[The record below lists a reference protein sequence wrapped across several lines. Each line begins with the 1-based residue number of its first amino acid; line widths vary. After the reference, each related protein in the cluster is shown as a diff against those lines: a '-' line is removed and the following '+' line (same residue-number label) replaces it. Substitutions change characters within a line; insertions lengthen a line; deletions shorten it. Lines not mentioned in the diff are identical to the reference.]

1 MPSHS
6 CSTAPAHRLVGDP
19 VDTLTG
25 AVFDRKLEF
34 RLTGPLELWWYR
46 HYDSSQN
53 RRRVALGWGHTHD
66 FDRTLRFERDELQY
80 EAPVGRVFPFPWL
93 EKDGDKIARHGFRLF
108 RLSHTRYQLVP
119 HAEPAM
125 EFEFH
130 DLHQPARLRRLFQ
143 RGHQIVFQ
151 YNTAR
156 QLERIFDSAGRTVS
170 VIEAADGR
178 LISLT
183 LEGENGAPGK
193 LLVAYEYDMRGNL
206 IASRNADGH
215 GYAFTYDAEN
225 RVLERR
231 GRKGFK
237 FRSTYDEQGR
247 CVRLTGD
254 DGIHDV
260 RLTYKVP
267 GRVTQVQR
275 ADGGIWTYNFDAR
288 GGLTKIRDPLGG
300 VQQFLRDP
308 SGLVIAEVDPKLNLT
323 RLVYDATG
331 APAAKVPPIG
341 SSVRL
346 PEDPNAPDPLAHRVA
361 ANPAEY
367 EYGRWLDLKAM
378 TLPEACVAQ
387 GLPLP
392 FEAKRCVSTRPEGVN
407 PKANGDGFRV
417 RPLGAKWWPEP
428 EHGRIFN
435 DLGKLV
441 AQRDDWGRLR
451 QWTYDA
457 SGNLAQYTDFDG
469 GKWSYEY
476 GSWHFLR
483 ELTNPAGAKVKY
495 SYTAEGKVA
504 NFTDAAGTRSE
515 YCYDLKDELIEVR
528 RHGKTRD
535 HYTRDAA
542 GNLIA
547 KHASDGRLLLQFEI
561 GPGNIRVKRTL
572 ASGDEH
578 QFEYDK
584 SGRHLRSA
592 TKKDAI
598 EFAYDRRGN
607 RTVEKRNGRGVKHRF
622 QSLHARATT
631 LIFDRFKVHYKL
643 RADGTLLITDPAG
656 KMQRVTFRAHG
667 VIERRFSN
675 GSSEFS
681 QYDGQGRCLFKYA
694 QRKIA
699 SDWSRRY
706 RWSGEGELQR
716 VEDNLYGEI
725 RHEYNAAHR
734 LRRRVVAGQVEA
746 YEMDASDNL
755 LRQPGLREVTLL
767 EGNRLQSVNGLG
779 VAYND
784 RNHVEVHQTLDGPV
798 RYAYDSRDQLV
809 RVETPR
815 GVWEADYDALGRR
828 TRKSW
833 SGRTTEFY
841 WFADQLI
848 AEVAADGKLRLYIYA
863 DSLALTPLFF
873 LDYDSVEAPPESC
886 RRYFVFADQIGT
898 PCLIE
903 DEDGTEVW
911 RARIQPFG
919 TAQVETGKQFEFNL
933 RFPGHYH
940 DAELGLNY
948 NRFRYYDP
956 LAGRYLQSD
965 PWGIAGGYN
974 LYAYRS
980 NPLLQVDVRGLGEEN
995 SENGQG
1001 CPEDGTDNESLWE
1014 AMARGAPL
1022 GEEDEEPQSTSRGPF
1037 SFEQDEI
1044 DDSKAKV
1051 AKAVDEVEQ
1060 VMTDGEK
1067 ERTTFGVAEVEKE
1080 DGSTEVQV
1088 AAAGADGYVPPR
1100 VRDAV
1105 QDSTGEEPVV
1115 VRNKDEDADSTNR
1128 GNDAEQTLGR
1138 GAKQNGDEI
1147 KAVGATRP
1155 MCPACKGQADEDGYG
1170 DRVATPIK
1178 HDHDD

>member
-1 MPSHS
+1 MPNHS
-6 CSTAPAHRLVGDP
+6 CSTAPSHRLVGDP

-34 RLTGPLELWWYR
+34 RLIGPLELRWYR

-53 RRRVALGWGHTHD
+53 RHRVALGWGHTHD
-66 FDRTLRFERDELQY
+66 FDRTLRFEREELQY
-80 EAPVGRVFPFPWL
+80 EAPVGRVFRFPRL
-93 EKDGDKIARHGFRLF
+93 KKDGDKLARHGFQLF
-108 RLSHTRYQLVP
+108 RLSDKRYQLVP
-119 HAEPAM
+119 HGDPAM

-130 DLHQPARLRRLFQ
+130 DIHQRARLRRLFQ

-156 QLERIFDSAGRTVS
+156 QLERIFDSAGRTIS

-183 LEGENGAPGK
+183 LKGENGAPGK
-193 LLVAYEYDMRGNL
+193 LLVAYEYDLRGNL
-206 IASRNADGH
+206 IATRNADRH

-225 RVLERR
+225 RMLERR

-237 FRSTYDEQGR
+237 FRSTYDGQGR

-267 GRVTQVQR
+267 GRVTEVQR

-288 GGLTKIRDPLGG
+288 GGLTKICDPLGG
-300 VQQFLRDP
+300 VLQLLRDS
-308 SGLVIAEVDPKLNLT
+308 SGMVIAEVDPKLNLT
-323 RLVYDATG
+323 RLVYDDTG
-331 APAAKVPPIG
+331 APVAKVLPIG
-341 SSVRL
+341 PSVRL

-367 EYGRWLDLKAM
+367 EYGRWLDLKAI
-378 TLPEACVAQ
+378 TLPDARVAQ
-387 GLPLP
+387 TLPLP
-392 FEAKRCVSTRPEGVN
+392 FEAKRCVFTRPEGVN
-407 PKANGDGFRV
+407 PKANGDGFGV

-428 EHGRIFN
+428 ESGRIFN

-441 AQRDDWGRLR
+441 AQRDQWGRLR

-495 SYTAEGKVA
+495 SYTAQGKVA
-504 NFTDAAGTRSE
+504 DFTDAGGSRSE
-515 YCYDLKDELIEVR
+515 YSYDLKDELIEVR

-535 HYTRDAA
+535 RYTRDAA

-561 GPGNIRVKRTL
+561 GPGNFRVKRTL
-572 ASGDEH
+572 TSGDEH

-584 SGRHLRSA
+584 SGRPLRSA
-592 TKKDAI
+592 TKKNAI

-607 RTVEKRNGRGVKHRF
+607 RTVEKRNGRGVKHRL

-631 LIFDRFKVHYKL
+631 LIFDRFNVHYK
-643 RADGTLLITDPAG
+643 RRVDGTLLITDPGG
-656 KMQRVTFRAHG
+656 KLQRVAFRAHG
-667 VIERRFSN
+667 IIERLFSN
-675 GSSEFS
+675 GSREFS

-694 QRKIA
+694 QHKTA

-706 RWSGEGELQR
+706 HWSGEGELQR
-716 VEDNLYGEI
+716 IEDNLHGKI
-725 RHEYNAAHR
+725 RHEYDAAHR
-734 LRRRVVAGQVEA
+734 LRRRVIAGREED
-746 YEMDASDNL
+746 YEMDAADNL
-755 LRQPGLREVTLL
+755 LRQPGLHEVTLL
-767 EGNRLQSVNGLG
+767 EGNRLKSVNGLG
-779 VAYND
+779 VTYND
-784 RNHVEVHQTLDGPV
+784 RNHVEVRQTLDGPI

-815 GVWEADYDALGRR
+815 GLWEAEYDALGRR
-828 TRKSW
+828 TRKLW
-833 SGRTTEFY
+833 SGWTTEFY

-848 AEVAADGKLRLYIYA
+848 AEVAADGRLRLYIYA

-873 LDYDSVEAPPESC
+873 LDYDSVEASPGSC
-886 RRYFVFADQIGT
+886 RRYFVFADQVGA

-903 DEDGTEVW
+903 DENGTEVW
-911 RARIQPFG
+911 RARIEPFG
-919 TAQVETGKQFEFNL
+919 TAQVQTGKQIEFNL

-995 SENGQG
+995 SEEGEC

-1022 GEEDEEPQSTSRGPF
+1022 DGEDEEPQSTSRGPF
-1037 SFEQDEI
+1037 SFEQEEI

-1067 ERTTFGVAEVEKE
+1067 EYTTFGVAEVEKE
-1080 DGSTEVQV
+1080 DGSTEMQV
-1088 AAAGADGYVPPR
+1088 AAAGSDGYVPPR

-1115 VRNKDEDADSTNR
+1115 VRSKDEDADSTNR

-1138 GAKQNGDEI
+1138 GAQQNGDEI
-1147 KAVGATRP
+1147 KSVGATRP